1 MGIVVGATSAQLKR
15 AGIKVAKGVRATAE
29 SLGLKSEPKT
39 VSTPRTI
46 SGELG
51 KMLGSVKP
59 SIPNTVS
66 IPSQAS
72 GIIMTAGAVGK
83 TETGKGLAQSFVD
96 LFPELPGTQV
106 DNKIKDFIVD
116 HPIATGVAAAAA
128 VATTAGI
135 VYAVTKKKKPKKK
148 STKKKSTKKKSTKK
162 KSTKKKSK
170 KTGYGTE
177 AAYNRKGGKKVYYT
191 KNKQPYVL
199 LASGKAR
206 FIKKSKR

>member
-1 MGIVVGATSAQLKR
+1 M
-15 AGIKVAKGVRATAE
+15 AKGVRTTAE
-29 SLGLKSEPKT
+29 ALGLSSSSGSKRT
-39 VSTPRTI
+39 VFAANSI
-46 SGELG
+46 
-51 KMLGSVKP
+51 KP

-66 IPSQAS
+66 VPTSIPNPAS
-72 GIIMTAGAVGK
+72 GIIMASSAIGK

-96 LFPELPGTQV
+96 LFPDLPGTQV

-116 HPIATGVAAAAA
+116 HPILAGAGAAAA

-135 VYAVTKKKKPKKK
+135 VYAVTKKKKK

-170 KTGYGTE
+170 KSGYGTE
-177 AAYNRKGGKKVYYT
+177 AAYARKGGKKVYYT